1 MRILVVGGTRYFGIP
16 MVNALLAKEH
26 DVTIATRGN
35 AKVSFEG
42 EVKQII
48 FDRTDPISV
57 KNALGNQ
64 KFDVIIDKIAYGSN
78 DVKALLENVCCDRYI
93 QMSTCS
99 VYFKDHANITE
110 DEFVTSN
117 YPLEWADRLPDYDK
131 TKRNAE
137 RAVLEYM
144 DRSDCT
150 FVRYP
155 IVLGEN
161 DYTGR
166 LRFCIEHISNG
177 QSMYVDDLEMAMS
190 FIHEKEAGE
199 FIAYLVDH
207 PVSGAVNGCSN
218 GTVKISDI
226 INYVEKK
233 LGKKAILDESG
244 DAAPFNGLTDTLS
257 FSTEKAGAAGYAFSD
272 LDSWIYKLI
281 EFNMNHG
288 DGVIGPK

>member
-1 MRILVVGGTRYFGIP
+1 MKILVVGGTRYFGIP
-16 MVNALLAKEH
+16 MVNALLAQGH

-35 AKVSFEG
+35 AKVDFAGDVSY
-42 EVKQII
+42 VVL
-48 FDRTDPISV
+48 DRMDSSSV
-57 KNALGNQ
+57 KRALANQ

-78 DVKALLENVCCDRYI
+78 DVKALLENVSCDRYI

-99 VYFKDHANITE
+99 VYPKEHANISE
-110 DEFVTSN
+110 DEFVTSE
-117 YPLEWADRLPDYDK
+117 YPLEWMDRLPDYEK

-144 DRSDCT
+144 EPSACT

-155 IVLGEN
+155 VVLGEN

-166 LRFCIEHISNG
+166 LRFYLEHIRDEKP
-177 QSMYVDDLEMAMS
+177 MLVDDLDCAMS

-207 PVSGAVNGCSN
+207 QISGAVNGCSN
-218 GTVKISDI
+218 GAVKISEI
-226 INYVEKK
+226 ISYAEEK
-233 LGKKAILDESG
+233 LGKKAVLDENG
-244 DAAPFNGLTDTLS
+244 DAAPFNGLTDSLT
-257 FSTEKAGAAGYAFSD
+257 FNTEKAKKAGFVFFD

-281 EFNMNHG
+281 DYE
-288 DGVIGPK
+288 IRRIC